1 MQEDTDVIDSLLI
14 IKFSVNIII
23 KFFQLNL

>member
-1 MQEDTDVIDSLLI
+1 MQKDTDVIDSLLI
-14 IKFSVNIII
+14 IKFSVNIRI